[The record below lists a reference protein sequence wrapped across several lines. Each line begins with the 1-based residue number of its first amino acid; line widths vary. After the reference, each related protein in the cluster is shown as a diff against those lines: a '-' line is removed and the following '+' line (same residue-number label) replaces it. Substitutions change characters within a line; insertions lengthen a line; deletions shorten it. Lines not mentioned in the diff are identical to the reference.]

1 MKKPVLTRIKNTGIV
16 GISVLTGCLGL
27 IVVLAALL
35 LGLWLANQLGQ
46 RWIVALVVALSA
58 PLSLFLMTWLG
69 LTLAKRLPKPPQTG
83 SKYDDEEDIS

>member
-1 MKKPVLTRIKNTGIV
+1 MKMPVLRRIKNTGIG

-35 LGLWLANQLGQ
+35 LGSWLANQFGH
-46 RWIVALVVALSA
+46 RWIIALLVALSA
-58 PLSLFLMTWLG
+58 PVSLFLMTWLG
-69 LTLAKRLPKPPQTG
+69 LTLVKRLPKPPLTG